1 MLSQFVILL
10 CATSVV
16 FSDRLGSCGLLNE
29 ADKGNELQSEER
41 CNLPPVKPDSFIC
54 SLTII
59 PSWTFNSKTGEC
71 QSYAYGG
78 CGKTSNL
85 FSSLEECKTT
95 CLKEKESPSNSPI
108 ILRQNV
114 TAKSGRGVCR
124 YRDVTYIIGQEIL
137 QINQDDAC
145 KTDCKCEASD
155 NHKGGA
161 TIKCNQIS
169 CDEPLPPPEEG
180 CVVVTLPRACCP
192 SIKCPERNLVGVG
205 PSDDI
210 CVFNG
215 KGYLKGQLIP
225 TGEVCRKCTCVE
237 GFYGLYGPG
246 CQEVHCILDDRIGC
260 NPVYTPGVCCPTS
273 YKCNSPI
280 TKVFPQIK
288 SDLSR
293 IKWGHGINSRIQLFK
308 SLHGRDM
315 MIEADVSV
323 GTIAGGDATV
333 TTIMA
338 HPPLNTSD
346 LSLEEFLDTILDS
359 NTTKGIKL
367 DFKDLE
373 VVETSLI
380 AIKSR
385 ASKIIGPLWLNADI
399 LPGPVNAST
408 KPVEALRFLSLAK
421 NYFPEAVLSV
431 GWTTR
436 FGPQMAWPLQI
447 INEGSYTLE
456 HVAQMR
462 DALKAAQIRQPV
474 SFPVRA
480 GLLTS
485 PESQKNILWLLE
497 EIEDSSLTIWSSQY
511 DTVDVPALMKLVN
524 RIGKENIYIDVPSGL
539 NCEIQH
545 YDEQHY

>member
-10 CATSVV
+10 CATSTV
-16 FSDRLGSCGLLNE
+16 FSDRLDE

-59 PSWTFNSKTGEC
+59 PSWTFNSKAGEC

-85 FSSLEECKTT
+85 FASLEECKTA
-95 CLKEKESPSNSPI
+95 CLKEKASLPNSTI
-108 ILRQNV
+108 SVRQNATV
-114 TAKSGRGVCR
+114 KSSRGVCR

-145 KTDCKCEASD
+145 KTDCKCGASD
-155 NHKGGA
+155 NQEQLFSKGGA

-169 CDEPLPPPEEG
+169 CDEPLPPQEEG
-180 CVVVTLPRACCP
+180 CVLVTLPGACCP
-192 SIKCPERNLVGVG
+192 SIKCPERSLAGVG

-210 CVFNG
+210 CVYNG
-215 KGYLKGQLIP
+215 KGYLKGQSIP
-225 TGEVCRKCTCVE
+225 TGEICRKCTCVK
-237 GFYGLYGPG
+237 GFYGLFGPG

-260 NPVYTPGVCCPTS
+260 TPVYTPGICCPTS

-280 TKVFPQIK
+280 TEVFPQIK

-293 IKWGHGINSRIQLFK
+293 IKWGHGINSRIQLYK

-323 GTIAGGDATV
+323 GTITGGDATIMP
-333 TTIMA
+333 IMA

-373 VVETSLI
+373 VVELSLV

-421 NYFPEAVLSV
+421 DYFPDAVLSV

-474 SFPVRA
+474 TFPVRA

-485 PESQKNILWLLE
+485 SESQKNILWLLE
-497 EIEDSSLTIWSSQY
+497 EIEGSTLTIWSSQY

-524 RIGKENIYIDVPSGL
+524 HIGKENIYVDVPSGL

-545 YDEQHY
+545 YDEQFY